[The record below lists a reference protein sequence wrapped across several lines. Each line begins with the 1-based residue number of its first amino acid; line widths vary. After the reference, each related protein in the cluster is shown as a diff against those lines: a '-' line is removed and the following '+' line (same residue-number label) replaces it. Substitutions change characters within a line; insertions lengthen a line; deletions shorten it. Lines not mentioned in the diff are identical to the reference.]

1 MVVYARVGFFVSEAN
16 GICEHEQEV
25 RKKTRVDVACST
37 LLCSGLRQAFFLED
51 VLVQTDYLKEI
62 GADTGGGGG
71 LLGGTGLEGLD
82 EAVGEDSFECV
93 LCGKAG
99 FRYAVLLIAWAV

>member
-1 MVVYARVGFFVSEAN
+1 MFVLYSAF
-16 GICEHEQEV
+16 
-25 RKKTRVDVACST
+25 
-37 LLCSGLRQAFFLED
+37 LPPPPPQAFFLED

-71 LLGGTGLEGLD
+71 GGFLGGTGLEGL
-82 EAVGEDSFECV
+82 EGAAGEDTFACA

-99 FRYAVLLIAWAV
+99 FRCDNVLAPEQELVFLLLRGGSRDCFCSQ